1 MLISIKRSYLFS
13 GHQPLKAKSTNDK
26 DIGKGKE
33 TKSSYSNEIML
44 SET

>member
-1 MLISIKRSYLFS
+1 MSIKRSYLFS
-13 GHQPLKAKSTNDK
+13 GYQALKAKSTNDI
-26 DIGKGKE
+26 DIGKSKE